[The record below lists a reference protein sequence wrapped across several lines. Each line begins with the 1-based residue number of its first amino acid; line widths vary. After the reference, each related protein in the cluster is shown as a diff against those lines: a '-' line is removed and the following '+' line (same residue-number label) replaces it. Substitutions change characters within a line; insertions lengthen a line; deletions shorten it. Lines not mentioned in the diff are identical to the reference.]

1 MAINYDQRWPLL
13 NIRSLRWVNN
23 VGYNGIQNRHSFNF
37 NFWGG
42 LQADI
47 IGNKY
52 VDSPQSRNAVYD
64 ITADGNPNNILDP
77 ADCYPNCDNTDLL
90 GLYFLNN
97 VGHPNNQTGATP
109 FPATNLVNDSGQI
122 SLTHQGWE
130 GGQDPSRRCLWV
142 SCQAHGSAIL
152 RCRQS
157 SSRSSPILSRTSTL
171 FLLPQ
176 LEIPRVLIATEIG

>member
-13 NIRSLRWVNN
+13 NIRTLRWVNN

-47 IGNKY
+47 IGNKC

-109 FPATNLVNDSGQI
+109 VPRI
-122 SLTHQGWE
+122 S
-130 GGQDPSRRCLWV
+130 
-142 SCQAHGSAIL
+142 A
-152 RCRQS
+152 
-157 SSRSSPILSRTSTL
+157 
-171 FLLPQ
+171 
-176 LEIPRVLIATEIG
+176 